1 MQKPWYMISIFV
13 SVVFV
18 ASMFFGYFVCRNS
31 EGCTAPFSNI
41 SGLSS
46 TEVQS
51 KLLQSKKA
59 NATTRSR
66 LASKKMKQSVTV
78 QSILRQSLVSEP
90 AKDSEDVSAVVGY
103 HEIVPDSWFPSN
115 VIVASGD
122 SDGVGKNELNLVRLA
137 LYPFRDTLKNVPELH
152 IYIHYKLDA
161 LGKGIRAFV
170 TEGGKVMNVIAP
182 NAYSLRQPQISD
194 REYIAIL
201 RHEFGHVIHDQVLS
215 NADRKEW
222 EGIVFESGKIKD
234 DARFSQYAG
243 SDEYEAL
250 SEALIGLLF
259 VDANTVSNFNDSYK
273 KMYDFLRT
281 KFDILEFAALRDTY
295 TIPTDASKLPKDA
308 TRVFNTYVLP
318 EFSV

>member
-1 MQKPWYMISIFV
+1 MQKPWYMISVFV

-51 KLLQSKKA
+51 KLLKTKTAASTVK
-59 NATTRSR
+59 SR
-66 LASKKMKQSVTV
+66 LASKKAKQSTAK
-78 QSILRQSLVSEP
+78 STILRQSLVSEP
-90 AKDSEDVSAVVGY
+90 VQDLEKISDGIGY
-103 HEIVPDSWFPSN
+103 HEIVPDGWFPSN
-115 VIVASGD
+115 VTVAAGGG
-122 SDGVGKNELNLVRLA
+122 DGVGKNELNLIRLA

-170 TEGGKVMNVIAP
+170 TEGGKVMNIVAP
-182 NAYSLRQPQISD
+182 HAYSLRQIPD

-201 RHEFGHVIHDQVLS
+201 RHELGHVLHDQILS
-215 NADRKEW
+215 SADRKEW
-222 EGIVFESGKIKD
+222 EKIVFENGKVKS

-250 SEALIGLLF
+250 SESLIGLLF
-259 VDANTVSNFNDSYK
+259 VDANKASNFNDSYK

-295 TIPTDASKLPKDA
+295 TVPTDASKLPKDA

>member
-31 EGCTAPFSNI
+31 ESCTAPFSNI

-51 KLLQSKKA
+51 KLLQSKKT
-59 NATTRSR
+59 NATTKSR
-66 LASKKMKQSVTV
+66 LASKRVQQSATV

-90 AKDSEDVSAVVGY
+90 VKDTEGVSAVVGY

-122 SDGVGKNELNLVRLA
+122 SDGVGNNELNLIRLA
-137 LYPFRDTLKNVPELH
+137 LYPFRDTLKDVPELH

-170 TEGGKVMNVIAP
+170 TEGGKVMNIIAP

-215 NADRKEW
+215 SADKK
-222 EGIVFESGKIKD
+222 GKIKS
-234 DARFSQYAG
+234 DARFSQYAAL
-243 SDEYEAL
+243 DEYEAL
-250 SEALIGLLF
+250 SESLIGLLF

-295 TIPTDASKLPKDA
+295 TVPTDASKLPKDA